1 MERLDRAA
9 GAMDKVVQDLL
20 LLARSDGGQL
30 RFQLS
35 PVSLRSVLETAL
47 ACVPFENGPAV
58 HNEVCASSL
67 AVLGDAGHLTR
78 LFSNLLDNAHRHTP
92 PDGRVTVS
100 ARQEGERR
108 VVVTISDTGAGIPP
122 EHLPHVTE
130 RFYRV
135 DTARARAQGG
145 TGLGLAICQSIAA
158 AHGGEMRIES
168 AEGQGTRVHVL
179 LRAPVTH
186 QDVLNILDVRDVVQD
201 GDGFSEPASDVADR
215 AAGDPVVAAPAQ

>member
-1 MERLDRAA
+1 
-9 GAMDKVVQDLL
+9 
-20 LLARSDGGQL
+20 
-30 RFQLS
+30 
-35 PVSLRSVLETAL
+35 
-47 ACVPFENGPAV
+47 
-58 HNEVCASSL
+58 
-67 AVLGDAGHLTR
+67 
-78 LFSNLLDNAHRHTP
+78 
-92 PDGRVTVS
+92 
-100 ARQEGERR
+100 